1 MGKDS
6 QGKKSECFVKVN
18 CFDCERDDCT
28 VLLPP
33 SLQIYIIIRLCL
45 IFYLFI
51 PTEYPLYKNMQYNMN
66 KYKMA

>member
-6 QGKKSECFVKVN
+6 QGKRSECFVKVN

-33 SLQIYIIIRLCL
+33 SLQIYIIIRLSL
-45 IFYLFI
+45 IFLFVHPNGI
-51 PTEYPLYKNMQYNMN
+51 PILQKYAIQYEQV
-66 KYKMA
+66 